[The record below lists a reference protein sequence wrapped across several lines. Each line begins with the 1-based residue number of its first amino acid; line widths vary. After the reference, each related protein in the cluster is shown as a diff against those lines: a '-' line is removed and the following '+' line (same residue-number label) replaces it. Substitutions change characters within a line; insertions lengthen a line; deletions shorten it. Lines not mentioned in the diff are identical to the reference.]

1 MSDFNFENNAISL
14 KTIKKKTEK
23 IKKISLN
30 DPILSNF
37 ILSVKELI
45 NSLQSNKCDWKAND
59 NFLLMN
65 VIQYGLVFTKKLKKM
80 KSDNKKKL
88 VLSLILNILDTEVK
102 KNEELLELKEKIV
115 EGIETVVE
123 PAIELA
129 MMTQNNEFKIPQNF
143 MLNLL
148 KICKKRQN

>member
-1 MSDFNFENNAISL
+1 MSDFNLDNNEISL
-14 KTIKKKTEK
+14 KTISNKSEK
-23 IKKISLN
+23 IIKISLN
-30 DPILSNF
+30 DTQLANF
-37 ILSVKELI
+37 IKAVKELI
-45 NSLQSNKCDWKAND
+45 NSLQLNNCDWKAND

-80 KSDNKKKL
+80 KTDKKKQL
-88 VLSLILNILDTEVK
+88 VLSLMLNILDTEVK
-102 KNEELLELKEKIV
+102 KNEELIELKEKIV

-129 MMTQNNEFKIPQNF
+129 MLTQNNEFKIPKNF

-148 KICKKRQN
+148 KICKK